1 MLMLIIVSAISF
13 VSCQKETKVTKDTL
27 ESRLANDD
35 VFKNVLTAAAE
46 MGTQLNADAL
56 SNENNIT
63 TLQDIVGRINN
74 QTATAADY
82 ANVKTI
88 TGVTYDEFIKT
99 LQNFGLTLNELN
111 KKYPELGKMNQADLS
126 AIVTKSIQS
135 NPDLQ
140 EFVSNPNG
148 TELLRINGCPLR
160 DLCNLAVTLTR
171 LFAGETICAAINV
184 TTIPVVG
191 GILCQLVLNLGV
203 GILTGICNA
212 LPC

>member
-1 MLMLIIVSAISF
+1 MLLFVVTSSLSF
-13 VSCQKETKVTKDTL
+13 VSCQKEAKVTKDTL
-27 ESRLANDD
+27 ENRLANDD

-46 MGTQLNADAL
+46 MGTNLNADAL
-56 SNENNIT
+56 SIENNIT

-88 TGVTYDEFIKT
+88 TGVTYDEFIET
-99 LQNFGLTLNELN
+99 LQKFGLALNELN
-111 KKYPELGKMNQADLS
+111 KKYPELNKMNQTDLS

-148 TELLRINGCPLR
+148 AVLRINGCPLR